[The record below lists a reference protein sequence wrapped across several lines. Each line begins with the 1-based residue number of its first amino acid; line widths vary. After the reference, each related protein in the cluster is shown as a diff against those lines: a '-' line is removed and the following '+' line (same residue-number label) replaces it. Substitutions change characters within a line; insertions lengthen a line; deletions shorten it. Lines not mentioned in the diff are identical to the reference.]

1 MGRRIT
7 RKQLKQDE
15 FVSTVDTVIQWG
27 AGYWRPIAAGLA
39 VLCAIVVLWWIGTRW
54 SSSRADHASYMLYEA
69 VSAYEQELAGGGD
82 PGAASDAEAQ
92 LREVIDRYGRS
103 DQADTARVYLA
114 KMHVERGETEAAR
127 GLLVEVIDRHADDVL
142 ARLATLDLIHLRV
155 ASGEHA
161 EVAQELEAM
170 VAGSDHRLPRDSA
183 LFELGEL
190 YVTQRDA
197 DQARVYFQKLVDDFP
212 NSPYVSRARQRLAEL
227 G

>member
-15 FVSTVDTVIQWG
+15 FVSTVDTFIHWG
-27 AGYWRPIAAGLA
+27 AGYWRPIAIGLS
-39 VLCAIVVLWWIGTRW
+39 VLCAIVLLWWLGGRW
-54 SSSRADHASYMLYEA
+54 SASRADQASYKLYQA
-69 VSAYEQELAGGGD
+69 VTAYEQQLTGGD
-82 PGAASDAEAQ
+82 PVAGSNAEAK

-114 KMHVERGETEAAR
+114 QMHVERGESETAR
-127 GLLVEVIDRHADDVL
+127 DLLVEVIDRHGDDAL
-142 ARLATLDLIHLRV
+142 ARLATLDLVHLRV

-170 VAGSDHRLPRDSA
+170 VAGSDQRLPRDTA
-183 LFELGEL
+183 LYELGEL
-190 YVTQRDA
+190 YVSQRDA
-197 DQARVYFQKLVDDFP
+197 DQARVYFQKLVAEFP
-212 NSPYVSRARQRLAEL
+212 TSPYVSRARQRLAEL

>member
-27 AGYWRPIAAGLA
+27 SGYWRPIAAGLA
-39 VLCAIVVLWWIGTRW
+39 VLFAVVLLWWFGGRW
-54 SSSRADHASYMLYEA
+54 VASRADQASYLLYQA
-69 VSAYEQELAGGGD
+69 VTAYEEQLSGGIGPAD
-82 PGAASDAEAQ
+82 GENAEAKMH
-92 LREVIDRYGRS
+92 EVIDRYGRS

-127 GLLVEVIDRHADDVL
+127 GLLVEVIDRHSDDAL

-170 VAGSDHRLPRDSA
+170 VTSYDRRLPRDTA
-183 LFELGEL
+183 LYQRGEL
-190 YVTQRDA
+190 YVGQRDS
-197 DQARVYFQKLVDDFP
+197 DQARVYFQKLVD
-212 NSPYVSRARQRLAEL
+212 E
-227 G
+227 